1 MTVRFLQ
8 SWAGYQPDQIVSGLS
23 NEAAL
28 IAAGLAAADLDGAND
43 GTESIAK
50 WQTDASGNVAGL
62 VGPDGNTLPLGGFTA
77 MANYAGDKV
86 CAAAGA
92 NLREAVPADA
102 VAWRVTN
109 ASDYGVY
116 VAAGGSD
123 VLASVGGTL
132 VAAGI
137 TSVFALNPS
146 DTHIA
151 YASADTG
158 QTPTINVAYGS

>member
-1 MTVRFLQ
+1 MAAEQ
-8 SWAGYQPDQIVSGLS
+8 QPAASWGADTDGRLNQPSEHLTDYAMLV
-23 NEAAL
+23 
-28 IAAGLAAADLDGAND
+28 
-43 GTESIAK
+43 K
-50 WQTDASGNVAGL
+50 DASGNVTGL
-62 VGPDGNTLPLGGFTA
+62 AGPDGNTLPLGGFTA

>member
-1 MTVRFLQ
+1 MAAEQ
-8 SWAGYQPDQIVSGLS
+8 PPAASWGADTDGRLNQPSEHL
-23 NEAAL
+23 
-28 IAAGLAAADLDGAND
+28 
-43 GTESIAK
+43 
-50 WQTDASGNVAGL
+50 TDYAMWATDDSGNVTGL

-151 YASADTG
+151 YASADSG